1 MNRRLNAA
9 PGTLPEELR
18 RRAEELV
25 RGGHAVILAVDG
37 RCGSG
42 KTGLGNA
49 LGRAFGCPV
58 VHTDDYYLPFDRR
71 PEGWRSVPAANMD
84 FARLRAEVLDPWRA
98 GQNTAKEA
106 VNRACQLIEE
116 LGAGEVIGGIIDIYS
131 QKREENRV
139 PFDPEKINRLL
150 GTDIA
155 EDTMI
160 SYFKKI
166 DLDYD
171 PCSKEVIVPTW
182 RQDLYRMAEQIP
194 ATVPAAGRQS
204 RRTAEGLCSPS
215 CGRTFP

>member
-18 RRAEELV
+18 RRAEELAKS
-25 RGGHAVILAVDG
+25 GHAVILAVDG

-98 GQNTAKEA
+98 GQNALYRPYNCHDGRFSPETPLPGGGLLVLEGSYSHHPD
-106 VNRACQLIEE
+106 
-116 LGAGEVIGGIIDIYS
+116 LGAYDLTVFVTCPPECQARRLQEREGENYENFLRCWIPL
-131 QKREENRV
+131 EEGYFSAFGV
-139 PFDPEKINRLL
+139 EEKADLVV
-150 GTDIA
+150 
-155 EDTMI
+155 DT
-160 SYFKKI
+160 
-166 DLDYD
+166 
-171 PCSKEVIVPTW
+171 
-182 RQDLYRMAEQIP
+182 
-194 ATVPAAGRQS
+194 
-204 RRTAEGLCSPS
+204 RTL
-215 CGRTFP
+215 